1 MTINRPN
8 TIKVFASDAS
18 HGNYLPIKFGTN
30 IPVRKSQYE
39 EVANDNFLFGLESLE
54 GDLQLKD
61 LNSVFFYQGSLLAYL
76 FQQGVPE
83 FSAYQDY
90 PMGAVVQHGGSLWI
104 ATKDQEAQ
112 KKEPKVDPCDPC
124 GCKTKQDECTVVTE
138 PSKESGWCSFVTH
151 CEYDV
156 KMKELENT
164 NKALQES
171 IDSIKGVESFSIL
184 PNVATGALEL
194 TLGTNDGNKL
204 VIPMTKF
211 GHISRDNVTGEIT
224 IVNADGSKL
233 LLPKYVA
240 EKSLDQ
246 QKGFYFNEKSEK
258 WEVDLADLVKT
269 GSGLQVDKNGYVSV
283 KPSDLVDGNT
293 LNVNANTGKL
303 EVDPN
308 FAKKLKEEAV
318 DTANDYTDDKLKKLA
333 DNGAKVFAEAPI
345 KGTGLKTDPL
355 TLKLSKDFKV
365 QPDGTLVLSGGAK
378 EATTNLNNG
387 TGVMGMSTFYGVVNN
402 TNGNTQYVTGV
413 PVNINSTD
421 HQQNGTTAIGQLATG
436 QNYDFNGWQ
445 MATPAQVDQWLIG
458 ASDSVWH
465 RTNDSGMNEDGS
477 LKNPSDWGVWTRESN
492 VNIPVQQF
500 QKAIQDILALEAL
513 TSNLNQ
519 RLTTIEN
526 DIVTLWDASG
536 TIKLGRI
543 LKAK

>member
-90 PMGAVVQHGGSLWI
+90 PMGAVVQYGGNLWI
-104 ATKDQEAQ
+104 ATKDQKAQ

-156 KMKELENT
+156 KMEELDET

-184 PNVATGALEL
+184 PNVETGVLEL
-194 TLGTNDGNKL
+194 TLATNDGNKL

-211 GHISRDNVTGEIT
+211 GHISRDNVTGEIS
-224 IVNADGSKL
+224 ISNADGSTL

-246 QKGFYFNEKSEK
+246 QKGFYFNGKSEK
-258 WEVDLADLVKT
+258 WEIDLSDLVKD
-269 GSGLQVDKNGYVSV
+269 GSGLEVDKNGNISV
-283 KPSDLVDGNT
+283 KPSELVDNET
-293 LNVNANTGKL
+293 LF
-303 EVDPN
+303 VDPN
-308 FAKKLKEEAV
+308 TGNIKIKPEYLGTISNKTIEQL
-318 DTANDYTDDKLKKLA
+318 DKR
-333 DNGAKVFAEAPI
+333 GAKVFTEFPI
-345 KGTGLKTDPL
+345 LGSGTKEEPL
-355 TLKLSKDFKV
+355 NLKLSKDFKV
-365 QPDGTLVLSGGAK
+365 NPDGTLTLAGGVK
-378 EATTNLNNG
+378 DATTNLNNG
-387 TGVMGMSTFYGVVNN
+387 TGVMGMSTFFGLVNN
-402 TNGNTQYVTGV
+402 TNGNTEYVIGV
-413 PVNINSTD
+413 PSNISSTN
-421 HQQNGTTAIGQLATG
+421 HQETSTASIDQLAPN
-436 QNYDFNGWQ
+436 QSYDFNGWQ
-445 MATPAQVDQWLIG
+445 IATSAQVDQWLIG
-458 ASDSVWH
+458 SGDVVWH
-465 RTNDSGMNEDGS
+465 RTNDSGMNADGS
-477 LKNPSDWGVWTRESN
+477 LKNPNNWGAWTRESN

-500 QKAIQDILALEAL
+500 QQAIRDID
-513 TSNLNQ
+513 NLNQ
-519 RLTTIEN
+519 RLTAIEN
-526 DIVTLWDASG
+526 SIVTLWDASG
-536 TIKLGRI
+536 TVKLGRI
-543 LKAK
+543 LRAE